1 VPKSKA
7 KLPEHIFPLYDEDL
21 LQWGMWNDRL
31 KQWCGKDEYFGHTV
45 YASREEA
52 LEKFMENF

>member
-1 VPKSKA
+1 MRKKV
-7 KLPEHIFPLYDEDL
+7 LPDHIFPKWDEDV

-45 YASREEA
+45 YGSKQEA
-52 LEKFMENF
+52 VEKFLENF